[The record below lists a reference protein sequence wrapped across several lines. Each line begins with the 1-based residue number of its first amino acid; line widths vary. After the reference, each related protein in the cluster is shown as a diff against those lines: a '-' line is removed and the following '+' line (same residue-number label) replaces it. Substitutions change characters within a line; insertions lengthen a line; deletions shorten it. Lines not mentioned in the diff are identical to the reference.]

1 MRASTSVRS
10 AHQRVLANSL
20 RSRVTSQ
27 VNPGPKPEDHMK
39 PVPVIVLAAAAAF
52 AVSQAPELFQPF
64 EARAYRLVNG
74 VAFDGNEDRMLFA
87 LLNREV
93 FAHRGQPDSAAPE
106 TGIYISQRTPN
117 GWSEPLIVSFSGAFP
132 DYEPALAVD
141 GSFLLFNS
149 RRPYADGRRPARN
162 DLYLVER
169 DGAGWGTPRPLS
181 AINEFD
187 LEESYATIDS
197 ARRVVFVKGPSREGT
212 DDFDL
217 YEFTLRPDGTTTE
230 PSGLPFS
237 GPDFG
242 EGDPQLAR
250 DGSFL
255 IFTRWDHRVG
265 WQQTCDLYLS
275 FRTTLGWTEPVPLIE
290 LNTPTPD
297 YAAALSPDGRWL
309 YYRTGGRYLRRPLQ
323 PVLDSALARTR

>member
-1 MRASTSVRS
+1 MIRSV
-10 AHQRVLANSL
+10 A
-20 RSRVTSQ
+20 VTF
-27 VNPGPKPEDHMK
+27 VATA
-39 PVPVIVLAAAAAF
+39 I
-52 AVSQAPELFQPF
+52 AVTATQAPELFQPF
-64 EARAYRLVNG
+64 QPRAYRLVNG
-74 VAFDGNEDRMLFA
+74 VAFDGSEDRMLFA
-87 LLNREV
+87 LLTREV
-93 FAHRGQPDSAAPE
+93 LAHQGRPDSTAPE
-106 TGIYISQRTPN
+106 TGIYTAQRMPN
-117 GWSEPLIVSFSGAFP
+117 GWSEPALASFSGSFL

-149 RRPYADGRRPARN
+149 KRPYPDGRRPARN

-169 DGAGWGTPRPLS
+169 TGTGWGTPRPL
-181 AINEFD
+181 ATINSFE
-187 LEESYATIDS
+187 LEDSYATIDS
-197 ARRVVFVKGPSREGT
+197 ARRVIFVRGPSREGT

-217 YEFTLRPDGTTTE
+217 YEFTLRPDGSTSE
-230 PSGLPFS
+230 PLGLPFS
-237 GPDFG
+237 GPEFG

-275 FRTTLGWTEPVPLIE
+275 FRTSLGWTEPVPLTE

-309 YYRTGGRYLRRPLQ
+309 YYRAGGRYQRRALQ

>member
-1 MRASTSVRS
+1 MNRSV
-10 AHQRVLANSL
+10 A
-20 RSRVTSQ
+20 VTF
-27 VNPGPKPEDHMK
+27 VATT
-39 PVPVIVLAAAAAF
+39 IAF
-52 AVSQAPELFQPF
+52 TATQAPELFQPF
-64 EARAYRLVNG
+64 QPRAYRLVNG
-74 VAFDGNEDRMLFA
+74 VAFDGSEDRMLFA
-87 LLNREV
+87 LLTREV
-93 FAHRGQPDSAAPE
+93 LAHQGRPDSAAPE
-106 TGIYISQRTPN
+106 TGIYTSQRTPN
-117 GWSEPLIVSFSGAFP
+117 GWSEPALASFSGSFP

-149 RRPYADGRRPARN
+149 KRPYPDGRRPARN
-162 DLYLVER
+162 DLYLAER
-169 DGAGWGTPRPLS
+169 SGNGWGTPRPLA
-181 AINEFD
+181 AINSFE
-187 LEESYATIDS
+187 LEDSYATIDS
-197 ARRVVFVKGPSREGT
+197 ARRVIFVRGPSREGT

-217 YEFTLRPDGTTTE
+217 YEFTLRPDGSTSE
-230 PSGLPFS
+230 PLGLPFS
-237 GPDFG
+237 GPEFG

-275 FRTTLGWTEPVPLIE
+275 FRTSLGWTEPVPLTE

-309 YYRTGGRYLRRPLQ
+309 YYRAGGRYLRRPLQ